1 MPHRGADISTLAIG
15 SWTCSSS
22 SLSVFIGFLA
32 PLATG
37 QLGAKVLILALCGAT
52 QWYHPPKM
60 MKPSKIFEKT
70 LKKYIFKI
78 VCKQCLNVRQK
89 LGTRNVI

>member
-1 MPHRGADISTLAIG
+1 MPHPGADISTLAIG
-15 SWTCSSS
+15 SWTCR
-22 SLSVFIGFLA
+22 LPLQQFVFIGFLA

-60 MKPSKIFEKT
+60 RKPSKIFEKT
-70 LKKYIFKI
+70 LKKYIFTI
-78 VCKQCLNVRQK
+78 LRALNNR
-89 LGTRNVI
+89 